1 MTTLD
6 LARPRDRAAAA
17 PPGRRWLML
26 AVLLG
31 GQFMALLDAFVVNVA
46 MPSIGADLHASGAA
60 LQLVVG
66 GYSAAYAMLLITGAR
81 LGDLYGRRRMYLL
94 GVVVFTAA
102 SLACGL
108 APDSGLL
115 ILARCVQGAAAA
127 VLVPQILSVIQM
139 RFTGAARATALSA
152 WGLVLATGAVVGVIL
167 GGLLVSADLLGAGW
181 RPVFLINV
189 PLGVL
194 VAVLVP
200 RVVPADPPRARHTG
214 PGARRLD
221 LRGLAI
227 AAPAV
232 CLIVLPLVLGRELGW
247 PAWTLA
253 CVAAGLLLAGAFAG
267 YERAVAARGGDPL
280 LNLGVLRA
288 PGLAAGLGT
297 LLAVMAGYGGLL
309 FVFTLHLQAGL
320 GQSALRAG
328 LSYVP
333 LAGMFGLV
341 GYFWRRLP
349 ARVHPVLVPA
359 GLALVAVAY
368 LGIAVGGARRRRRRP
383 AAVAGARRGRG
394 GPWPH
399 DFPGAHPVAGRG
411 AAVPGRGRQRPGRHG
426 RAAQPG
432 HRGRRLRHRV
442 PVPGAARPARTP
454 WPQERPWPAPPR
466 CWRCWP
472 GSAWC
477 RPWPWPG
484 PCCGRP
490 GRAGDQSNGPG
501 SGSAM
506 APAGRSGSGRRG
518 SRTPAPGGPF
528 PPRPR
533 RPPAR
538 GRTRSSSHRAG
549 AVSAI
554 HSGLAS
560 TRLATLRFL
569 VATA

>member
-6 LARPRDRAAAA
+6 AARPRARAASA
-17 PPGRRWLML
+17 PPGHRWLML

-31 GQFMALLDAFVVNVA
+31 GQFMALIDAFVVNVA
-46 MPSIGADLHASGAA
+46 MPSIGADLHASGAT
-60 LQLVVG
+60 LQLVAG
-66 GYSAAYAMLLITGAR
+66 GYSATYAMLLITGAR
-81 LGDLYGRRRMYLL
+81 LGSLYGRRRMYLL

-108 APDSGLL
+108 APDSALL

-152 WGLVLATGAVVGVIL
+152 WGLVLATGAVAGVVL

-247 PAWTLA
+247 PAWTLG
-253 CVAAGLLLAGAFAG
+253 CVAAGLLLAGAFAAF
-267 YERAVAARGGDPL
+267 ERAVAAKGGDPL
-280 LNLGVLRA
+280 LNLDVLRA

-328 LSYVP
+328 LSYIP
-333 LAGMFGLV
+333 LAGTFGLV
-341 GYFWRRLP
+341 GYFWRQLP

-359 GLALVAVAY
+359 GLALLAVGYLGLMVAVR
-368 LGIAVGGARRRRRRP
+368 GGGAGGP
-383 AAVAGARRGRG
+383 LLWLALAVAGIGLGLTISPLLTQALVGV
-394 GPWPH
+394 PMSQ
-399 DFPGAHPVAGRG
+399 
-411 AAVPGRGRQRPGRHG
+411 AAD
-426 RAAQPG
+426 A
-432 HRGRRLRHRV
+432 
-442 PVPGAARPARTP
+442 
-454 WPQERPWPAPPR
+454 
-466 CWRCWP
+466 
-472 GSAWC
+472 
-477 RPWPWPG
+477 
-484 PCCGRP
+484 
-490 GRAGDQSNGPG
+490 
-501 SGSAM
+501 SG
-506 APAGRSGSGRRG
+506 
-518 SRTPAPGGPF
+518 
-528 PPRPR
+528 
-533 RPPAR
+533 
-538 GRTRSSSHRAG
+538 
-549 AVSAI
+549 
-554 HSGLAS
+554 
-560 TRLATLRFL
+560 L
-569 VATA
+569 VATAAQLSQVIGVAAFGTVYLSLAQRAGPPAVASGKALAATATLLALLAGLGLVPAVALARTVLRAGRPRR

>member
-6 LARPRDRAAAA
+6 AARPRALAAAV
-17 PPGRRWLML
+17 PPGHRWLML

-46 MPSIGADLHASGAA
+46 MPSIGAGLHASGAA

-81 LGDLYGRRRMYLL
+81 MGELYGRRRMYLL
-94 GVVVFTAA
+94 GVAVFTAA

-108 APDSGLL
+108 APDSGVL

-127 VLVPQILSVIQM
+127 VLVPQVLSVIQM

-152 WGLVLATGAVVGVIL
+152 WGLVLATGAVAGVIL
-167 GGLLVSADLLGAGW
+167 GGVLVSADLLGAGW

-194 VAVLVP
+194 VTVLVP
-200 RVVPADPPRARHTG
+200 RVVPADPPRSGHTG
-214 PGARRLD
+214 PGPRRLD

-247 PAWTLA
+247 PAWTLG
-253 CVAAGLLLAGAFAG
+253 CVAAGLLLAAAFAG
-267 YERAVAARGGDPL
+267 FERAIAARGGDPL

-309 FVFTLHLQAGL
+309 FVLTLHLQAGL

-349 ARVHPVLVPA
+349 ARLHPALVPA

-368 LGIAVGGARRRRRRP
+368 LAIAVAVRSGTGGP
-383 AAVAGARRGRG
+383 LLWLGLAVAGVGLGLTISPALTQSLVGV
-394 GPWPH
+394 
-399 DFPGAHPVAGRG
+399 PVS
-411 AAVPGRGRQRPGRHG
+411 
-426 RAAQPG
+426 RAAD
-432 HRGRRLRHRV
+432 
-442 PVPGAARPARTP
+442 A
-454 WPQERPWPAPPR
+454 
-466 CWRCWP
+466 
-472 GSAWC
+472 
-477 RPWPWPG
+477 
-484 PCCGRP
+484 
-490 GRAGDQSNGPG
+490 
-501 SGSAM
+501 SG
-506 APAGRSGSGRRG
+506 
-518 SRTPAPGGPF
+518 
-528 PPRPR
+528 
-533 RPPAR
+533 
-538 GRTRSSSHRAG
+538 
-549 AVSAI
+549 
-554 HSGLAS
+554 
-560 TRLATLRFL
+560 L
-569 VATA
+569 VATAAQLSQVIGVAAFGTVYLSLAQQAGPHAVASGRALAGTATLLALLAGIGLIPAAVLARTVLRAGRTAR

>member
-6 LARPRDRAAAA
+6 LATRPAGATAG
-17 PPGRRWLML
+17 PGGRRWLML

-46 MPSIGADLHASGAA
+46 MPSIGAGLHASGAA

-81 LGDLYGRRRMYLL
+81 MGDTYGRRRMYLL

-127 VLVPQILSVIQM
+127 VLVPQIMSVIQT

-152 WGLVLATGAVVGVIL
+152 WGVVLATGAVVGVIL
-167 GGLLVSADLLGAGW
+167 GGVLVSADLLGATW

-189 PLGVL
+189 PFGVL
-194 VAVLVP
+194 LAVLVP

-214 PGARRLD
+214 PGSRRLD

-247 PAWTLA
+247 PAWTLGA
-253 CVAAGLLLAGAFAG
+253 VAAGLLLAGFFARF
-267 YERAVAARGGDPL
+267 ERAVAARGGDPL

-297 LLAVMAGYGGLL
+297 LSAVMAGYGGFL
-309 FVFTLHLQAGL
+309 FMFTLHLQAGL

-359 GLALVAVAY
+359 GLVLCAAAY
-368 LGIAVGGARRRRRRP
+368 LGIAVAVRGGSAGGP
-383 AAVAGARRGRG
+383 LLWLALAVAGVGLGLAIPPLLTQSLVGVPLSQAADASGLVTTAAQLSQVIGVAGFGTVYLSLAQRAGPQAMASGNALADTATMLALLAGIGLVPAVALARTVRRG
-394 GPWPH
+394 
-399 DFPGAHPVAGRG
+399 AG
-411 AAVPGRGRQRPGRHG
+411 
-426 RAAQPG
+426 
-432 HRGRRLRHRV
+432 
-442 PVPGAARPARTP
+442 
-454 WPQERPWPAPPR
+454 
-466 CWRCWP
+466 
-472 GSAWC
+472 
-477 RPWPWPG
+477 
-484 PCCGRP
+484 
-490 GRAGDQSNGPG
+490 
-501 SGSAM
+501 
-506 APAGRSGSGRRG
+506 
-518 SRTPAPGGPF
+518 
-528 PPRPR
+528 PR
-533 RPPAR
+533 R
-538 GRTRSSSHRAG
+538 
-549 AVSAI
+549 
-554 HSGLAS
+554 
-560 TRLATLRFL
+560 
-569 VATA
+569 

>member
-6 LARPRDRAAAA
+6 LARPPGRTAAA
-17 PPGRRWLML
+17 PPGHRWLML

-31 GQFMALLDAFVVNVA
+31 GQFMALIDAFVVNVA

-115 ILARCVQGAAAA
+115 IIARCVQGAAAA

-152 WGLVLATGAVVGVIL
+152 WGLVLATGAVAGVVV

-181 RPVFLINV
+181 RPVFLVNV
-189 PLGVL
+189 PLGIL
-194 VAVLVP
+194 VAALVP
-200 RVVPADPPRARHTG
+200 RVVPADPPRAQHTG

-221 LRGLAI
+221 LLGLAI

-232 CLIVLPLVLGRELGW
+232 CLIVLPLVVGRERGW
-247 PAWTLA
+247 PAWTFG
-253 CVAAGLLLAGAFAG
+253 CVAAGLLLAGAFAR

-328 LSYVP
+328 LSYIP

-349 ARVHPVLVPA
+349 ARVHPALVPT

-368 LGIAVGGARRRRRRP
+368 LGLAVAVRGGA
-383 AAVAGARRGRG
+383 G
-394 GPWPH
+394 GPLLWLALALA
-399 DFPGAHPVAGRG
+399 GVGLGLTISPVLTQSLVGVPLSQ
-411 AAVPGRGRQRPGRHG
+411 AAD
-426 RAAQPG
+426 A
-432 HRGRRLRHRV
+432 
-442 PVPGAARPARTP
+442 
-454 WPQERPWPAPPR
+454 
-466 CWRCWP
+466 
-472 GSAWC
+472 
-477 RPWPWPG
+477 
-484 PCCGRP
+484 
-490 GRAGDQSNGPG
+490 
-501 SGSAM
+501 SG
-506 APAGRSGSGRRG
+506 
-518 SRTPAPGGPF
+518 
-528 PPRPR
+528 
-533 RPPAR
+533 
-538 GRTRSSSHRAG
+538 
-549 AVSAI
+549 
-554 HSGLAS
+554 
-560 TRLATLRFL
+560 L
-569 VATA
+569 VATAAQLSQVIGVAAFGTVYLSLAQQAGPHAVASGKALADTATLLALLAGIGLVPAVALARTVLRTAGPRR

>member
-6 LARPRDRAAAA
+6 VARARARAAGT
-17 PPGRRWLML
+17 PPGHRWLML

-46 MPSIGADLHASGAA
+46 MPSIGADLHASAAA

-94 GVVVFTAA
+94 GVAVFTAA
-102 SLACGL
+102 SLTCGL
-108 APDSGLL
+108 APDTGLL
-115 ILARCVQGAAAA
+115 IFARCVQGAAAA

-152 WGLVLATGAVVGVIL
+152 WGLVLATGAVAGVVV

-181 RPVFLINV
+181 RPVFLVNV
-189 PLGVL
+189 PLGIL
-194 VAVLVP
+194 VAALVP
-200 RVVPADPPRARHTG
+200 RVVPADPPRAQHTG

-221 LRGLAI
+221 LLGLAI

-232 CLIVLPLVLGRELGW
+232 CLIVLPLVVGRERGW
-247 PAWTLA
+247 PAWTFG
-253 CVAAGLLLAGAFAG
+253 CVAAGLLLAGAFAR

-349 ARVHPVLVPA
+349 ARVHPALVPT

-368 LGIAVGGARRRRRRP
+368 LGLAVAVRGGGA
-383 AAVAGARRGRG
+383 G
-394 GPWPH
+394 GPLLWLALALA
-399 DFPGAHPVAGRG
+399 GVGLGLTISPVLTQSLVGVPLSQ
-411 AAVPGRGRQRPGRHG
+411 AAD
-426 RAAQPG
+426 A
-432 HRGRRLRHRV
+432 
-442 PVPGAARPARTP
+442 
-454 WPQERPWPAPPR
+454 
-466 CWRCWP
+466 
-472 GSAWC
+472 
-477 RPWPWPG
+477 
-484 PCCGRP
+484 
-490 GRAGDQSNGPG
+490 
-501 SGSAM
+501 SG
-506 APAGRSGSGRRG
+506 
-518 SRTPAPGGPF
+518 
-528 PPRPR
+528 
-533 RPPAR
+533 
-538 GRTRSSSHRAG
+538 
-549 AVSAI
+549 
-554 HSGLAS
+554 
-560 TRLATLRFL
+560 L
-569 VATA
+569 VATAAQLSQVIGVAAFGTVYLSLAQQAGPHAVASGKALADTATLLALLAGIGLVPAVALARTVLRAGRPRR

>member
-6 LARPRDRAAAA
+6 LARPRDRAAGA
-17 PPGRRWLML
+17 PPGHRWLML

-31 GQFMALLDAFVVNVA
+31 GQLMALIDAFVVNVA

-94 GVVVFTAA
+94 GVAVFTAA

-139 RFTGAARATALSA
+139 RFTGTARATALSA
-152 WGLVLATGAVVGVIL
+152 WGLVLATGAVVGVVL
-167 GGLLVSADLLGAGW
+167 GGLLVSANLLGAGW
-181 RPVFLINV
+181 RPVFLVNV
-189 PLGVL
+189 PLGIL
-194 VAVLVP
+194 VALLVP
-200 RVVPADPPRARHTG
+200 RVVPADPPRVRRTG
-214 PGARRLD
+214 HGARRLD
-221 LRGLAI
+221 LRGLVI

-247 PAWTLA
+247 PAWTLG
-253 CVAAGLLLAGAFAG
+253 CIAAGLLLAGAFAG
-267 YERAVAARGGDPL
+267 YERAVSARGGDPL

-328 LSYVP
+328 LSYIP

-349 ARVHPVLVPA
+349 ARVHPLLVPA
-359 GLALVAVAY
+359 GLTLLAVAY
-368 LGIAVGGARRRRRRP
+368 LGLAVAVRGGSAGRP
-383 AAVAGARRGRG
+383 AAVAGAGRGRSR
-394 GPWPH
+394 PRP
-399 DFPGAHPVAGRG
+399 DDLPAAHPVAGRG
-411 AAVPGRGRQRPGRHG
+411 TDVPSRRRQRPGRHG

-432 HRGRRLRHRV
+432 HRDRRLRHRV
-442 PVPGAARPARTP
+442 PVVGAARRARTP
-454 WPQERPWPAPPR
+454 WSRARPWATPPR
-466 CWRCWP
+466 CWRCSP

-484 PCCGRP
+484 PCCGQA
-490 GRAGDQSNGPG
+490 GRAIDQPNGPG
-501 SGSAM
+501 SGSAI
-506 APAGRSGSGRRG
+506 APAGGSGSGRRG

-528 PPRPR
+528 PPR

-569 VATA
+569 VAAA

>member
-1 MTTLD
+1 MTMLD
-6 LARPRDRAAAA
+6 VARSRTRAAGA
-17 PPGRRWLML
+17 PSGHRWLML

-31 GQFMALLDAFVVNVA
+31 GQFMALIDAFVVNVA

-81 LGDLYGRRRMYLL
+81 LGSRYGLRRMYLL

-152 WGLVLATGAVVGVIL
+152 WGLVLATGAVVGVVL

-181 RPVFLINV
+181 RPVFLVNV

-200 RVVPADPPRARHTG
+200 RVVPADPPRAQHGG

-247 PAWTLA
+247 PPWTLG

-280 LNLGVLRA
+280 LNLDVLRA

-328 LSYVP
+328 LSYIP
-333 LAGMFGLV
+333 LAGMFGLA

-349 ARVHPVLVPA
+349 ARVHPALVPT
-359 GLALVAVAY
+359 GLALLTVAY
-368 LGIAVGGARRRRRRP
+368 LGLAVAVRGGGSGPLLWLAL
-383 AAVAGARRGRG
+383 AVAGMGLG
-394 GPWPH
+394 FTIPPLLTQSLVGVPMSQ
-399 DFPGAHPVAGRG
+399 
-411 AAVPGRGRQRPGRHG
+411 AAD
-426 RAAQPG
+426 A
-432 HRGRRLRHRV
+432 
-442 PVPGAARPARTP
+442 
-454 WPQERPWPAPPR
+454 
-466 CWRCWP
+466 
-472 GSAWC
+472 
-477 RPWPWPG
+477 
-484 PCCGRP
+484 
-490 GRAGDQSNGPG
+490 
-501 SGSAM
+501 SG
-506 APAGRSGSGRRG
+506 
-518 SRTPAPGGPF
+518 
-528 PPRPR
+528 
-533 RPPAR
+533 
-538 GRTRSSSHRAG
+538 
-549 AVSAI
+549 
-554 HSGLAS
+554 
-560 TRLATLRFL
+560 L
-569 VATA
+569 VATAAQLSQVIGVAAFGAVYLSLAQRAGQPAVVSGKALADTATLLALLAGIGLVPAVALASTVLRAGRPRR

>member
-6 LARPRDRAAAA
+6 LTRPRDRAADA
-17 PPGRRWLML
+17 PPGQRWLML

-94 GVVVFTAA
+94 GVAVFTAA

-108 APDSGLL
+108 APDSGML

-152 WGLVLATGAVVGVIL
+152 WGLVLATGAVAGVVL

-200 RVVPADPPRARHTG
+200 RVVPADPPRAGHNG

-247 PAWTLA
+247 PAWTLG
-253 CVAAGLLLAGAFAG
+253 CVAAGLLLAGAFAAF
-267 YERAVAARGGDPL
+267 ERAVAARGGDPL

-328 LSYVP
+328 LSYIP
-333 LAGMFGLV
+333 MAGMFGLV

-349 ARVHPVLVPA
+349 TRLHPLLVPA

-368 LGIAVGGARRRRRRP
+368 LGLAVAVRSGGPGGPLLWLAL
-383 AAVAGARRGRG
+383 AVAGVGLG
-394 GPWPH
+394 LTIS
-399 DFPGAHPVAGRG
+399 PVLTQSLVGVPMSQ
-411 AAVPGRGRQRPGRHG
+411 AAD
-426 RAAQPG
+426 A
-432 HRGRRLRHRV
+432 
-442 PVPGAARPARTP
+442 
-454 WPQERPWPAPPR
+454 
-466 CWRCWP
+466 
-472 GSAWC
+472 
-477 RPWPWPG
+477 
-484 PCCGRP
+484 
-490 GRAGDQSNGPG
+490 
-501 SGSAM
+501 SG
-506 APAGRSGSGRRG
+506 
-518 SRTPAPGGPF
+518 
-528 PPRPR
+528 
-533 RPPAR
+533 
-538 GRTRSSSHRAG
+538 
-549 AVSAI
+549 
-554 HSGLAS
+554 
-560 TRLATLRFL
+560 L
-569 VATA
+569 VATAAQLSQVIGVAAFGTVYLSLAQRAGPHPVASGKALADTATLLTVLAGIGLVPAVALARTVLRAGRPRR